1 MSKLIYQLIAINT
14 KPQSIVNQMPAHQ
27 CSWAGPQITQRHM
40 IDISDC
46 LE

>member
-1 MSKLIYQLIAINT
+1 MSKLIYQLITINT
-14 KPQSIVNQMPAHQ
+14 KPQSIEL
-27 CSWAGPQITQRHM
+27 CSEPNASTPVLVGWTPCM